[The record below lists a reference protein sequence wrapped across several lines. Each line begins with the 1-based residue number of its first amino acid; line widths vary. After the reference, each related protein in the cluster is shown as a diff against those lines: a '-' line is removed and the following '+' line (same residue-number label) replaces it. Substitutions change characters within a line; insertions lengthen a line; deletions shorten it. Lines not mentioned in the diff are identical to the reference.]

1 MKQFGLIIL
10 AALLLQGCG
19 NSGKPKNEGA
29 ENVVKKAKVERA
41 FHTGKNIG
49 VGGEISPQ
57 WEKSDSLCA
66 HVSTDELIKLASK
79 HEDKIE
85 RLIAFHALLMKNP
98 HEAVNLAIAEIE
110 DTALVS
116 TLNGCEGTEE
126 YVSDVRI
133 CMIQYNREQ
142 YKVSKE
148 DSVRI
153 DSAVLFSENGSKFYY
168 MYRLYH
174 RLPAKPEYENRLR
187 QLYKQDCYALIPLA
201 RYHRDEEE
209 QEIIRLLSEID
220 NKNLRSDN
228 DTIRTVLDAVAAW
241 PSASFKQQV
250 RQICQKILSTEKK
263 GSCTRSAFGALI
275 AYNEQWSYNII
286 EKALSRAKQSGND
299 YFNFFWSFHEAYE
312 DNPQPLFKPLI
323 KKYPLE

>member
-187 QLYKQDCYALIPLA
+187 QLYEQDPKALIPLA
-201 RYHRDEEE
+201 RYHREEDK
-209 QEIIRLLSEID
+209 QEIIRLLSQTE
-220 NKNLRSDN
+220 NRNLISRG
-228 DTIRTVLDAVAAW
+228 LDAVTVW
-241 PSASFKQQV
+241 PSATFKQQV
-250 RQICQKILSTEKK
+250 RQICQKILDKEDTDFCS
-263 GSCTRSAFGALI
+263 RSALSALI
-275 AYNEQWSYNII
+275 AYNEQWSYNLID
-286 EKALSRAKQSGND
+286 KTLSKAKQRD
-299 YFNFFWSFHEAYE
+299 KHYFNYSWDFHEAYE
-312 DNPQPLFKPLI
+312 KNPQPLFKPLI

>member
-19 NSGKPKNEGA
+19 NNGKPKNEVA
-29 ENVVKKAKVERA
+29 ENVVKKAKLERA
-41 FHTGKNIG
+41 FHTGKKIG

-66 HVSTDELIKLASK
+66 HASTNELIKLASK

-98 HEAVNLAIAEIE
+98 HEAVNLAVSEIE
-110 DTALVS
+110 DTTLVS

-187 QLYKQDCYALIPLA
+187 QLYKHDCYALIPLA
-201 RYHRDEEE
+201 RYHREEEE
-209 QEIIRLLSEID
+209 QEIIRLLSQTSNRDLIS
-220 NKNLRSDN
+220 RG
-228 DTIRTVLDAVAAW
+228 LDAVAVW
-241 PSASFKQQV
+241 PSASYKQQV
-250 RQICQKILSTEKK
+250 RQICQKILDKENT
-263 GSCTRSAFGALI
+263 GIGTRSAFSALI
-275 AYNEQWSYNII
+275 AYNEQWCYNLID
-286 EKALSRAKQSGND
+286 KTLSKAKQRDKN
-299 YFNFFWSFHEAYE
+299 YFNYSWDFHEAYE
-312 DNPQPLFKPLI
+312 KNPQPLFKPLI

>member
-1 MKQFGLIIL
+1 MKPLGLIIL

-142 YKVSKE
+142 YKVSME

-187 QLYKQDCYALIPLA
+187 QLYEQDPKALIPLA
-201 RYHRDEEE
+201 RYHREEDK
-209 QEIIRLLSEID
+209 QEIIRLLSQTE
-220 NKNLRSDN
+220 NRNLISRG
-228 DTIRTVLDAVAAW
+228 LDAVTVW
-241 PSASFKQQV
+241 PSATFKQQV
-250 RQICQKILSTEKK
+250 RQICQKILDKEDTDFCS
-263 GSCTRSAFGALI
+263 RSALSALI
-275 AYNEQWSYNII
+275 AYNEQWSYNLID
-286 EKALSRAKQSGND
+286 KTLLKAKQRDKHYFD
-299 YFNFFWSFHEAYE
+299 YCWSFHEAYE

>member
-1 MKQFGLIIL
+1 MKPLGLIIL

-116 TLNGCEGTEE
+116 TLDGCKGTGGE
-126 YVSDVRI
+126 YAADVRI

-142 YKVSKE
+142 YKVSID
-148 DSVRI
+148 DSLRM
-153 DSAVLFSENGSKFYY
+153 DSTVLFSANASKFIYT
-168 MYRLYH
+168 YRLYD

-187 QLYKQDCYALIPLA
+187 QLYEQDPKALIPLA
-201 RYHRDEEE
+201 RYHREEDK
-209 QEIIRLLSEID
+209 QEIIRLLSQTE
-220 NKNLRSDN
+220 NRNLISRG
-228 DTIRTVLDAVAAW
+228 LDAVTVW
-241 PSASFKQQV
+241 PSATFKQQV
-250 RQICQKILSTEKK
+250 RQICQKILDKEDTDFCS
-263 GSCTRSAFGALI
+263 RSALSALI
-275 AYNEQWSYNII
+275 AYNEQWSYNLID
-286 EKALSRAKQSGND
+286 KTLLKAKQRDKHYFD
-299 YFNFFWSFHEAYE
+299 YCWSFHEAYE